1 MNAYSHGFGL
11 SCICAYVIWFCT
23 FTNKSA
29 ALLAYAYDHCVE
41 LTSDSPLAAKSTPL
55 IFGRGNSSI
64 GSFGAPSRRISDYDN
79 TSNQQNEEW
88 GVIQEQ
94 QQQQPLL
101 VSRGS
106 SLLVSSSRL
115 GQKQQQQQQPKENPL
130 LTRLLDAKS
139 CSTRLSVGD
148 SRLPAADGPQTEVA
162 KPSSSVAI
170 ESNNFGTL
178 AKAKV
183 RAEKKVEEDAIKC
196 IDSVDKGVE
205 NKVDGSPSSPDQDDK
220 MLIDKEEEETSKEN
234 HKPQEDTS
242 SSPLSTLATTTSR
255 TTSTTSKW
263 SQTIVNSCP
272 WWITSFLPSASTESQ
287 AFLMSPSSS
296 VAAVASSSP
305 HTSSSRPRSNSSNNI
320 PQKQL
325 RFSTQQ
331 DIIPSPSY
339 EVTSTDLK
347 NSWLLATNIPTTLS
361 NIQMISA
368 HRGITVSYSLEAA
381 NIVGKTSMVHIEPTQ
396 LINRINLSKDRYRL
410 AVLEEQE
417 RQREE
422 VRVAAATEG
431 EKEEM
436 DDHDDADDVGEN
448 DESSGCN
455 MDNVEKLGKVASIYS
470 EWGVELALSRWWME
484 R

>member
-1 MNAYSHGFGL
+1 
-11 SCICAYVIWFCT
+11 
-23 FTNKSA
+23 
-29 ALLAYAYDHCVE
+29 VE
-41 LTSDSPLAAKSTPL
+41 LTSDILPLAAKSTPL
-55 IFGRGNSSI
+55 IFGQGNSSI
-64 GSFGAPSRRISDYDN
+64 GSFGAPSRRISSDYNN

-94 QQQQPLL
+94 QQQQPL
-101 VSRGS
+101 VSLS
-106 SLLVSSSRL
+106 NAMLSSSGR
-115 GQKQQQQQQPKENPL
+115 QQQHKENPL
-130 LTRLLDAKS
+130 LTRLLDGSSSKGS
-139 CSTRLSVGD
+139 SVPDSGSRLS
-148 SRLPAADGPQTEVA
+148 ADVQTEVA

-170 ESNNFGTL
+170 
-178 AKAKV
+178 AKV
-183 RAEKKVEEDAIKC
+183 RAEKKAEEDVIKC
-196 IDSVDKGVE
+196 IDSADKTTGGVD
-205 NKVDGSPSSPDQDDK
+205 NKVRSPQDDK
-220 MLIDKEEEETSKEN
+220 MLIDTEETSKEN
-234 HKPQEDTS
+234 HKPREDMST
-242 SSPLSTLATTTSR
+242 SSPLPSAVATR

-263 SQTIVNSCP
+263 SQSIVNSCP

-287 AFLMSPSSS
+287 AFLISPSSA
-296 VAAVASSSP
+296 VAALDDETPSSSP
-305 HTSSSRPRSNSSNNI
+305 HTSSSRPRSNSNI

-339 EVTSTDLK
+339 EITSTDLK

-368 HRGITVSYSLEAA
+368 HRGITVSYSLKAA

-422 VRVAAATEG
+422 EEAAKDG
-431 EKEEM
+431 HEKEEEM
-436 DDHDDADDVGEN
+436 DDLDSHEEKN
-448 DESSGCN
+448 DESSSCN

>member
-1 MNAYSHGFGL
+1 
-11 SCICAYVIWFCT
+11 
-23 FTNKSA
+23 
-29 ALLAYAYDHCVE
+29 VE
-41 LTSDSPLAAKSTPL
+41 LTSDILPLAAKSTPL
-55 IFGRGNSSI
+55 IFGQGNSSI
-64 GSFGAPSRRISDYDN
+64 GSFGAPSRRISSDYNN

-94 QQQQPLL
+94 QQQQPL
-101 VSRGS
+101 VSLS
-106 SLLVSSSRL
+106 NAMLSSSHA
-115 GQKQQQQQQPKENPL
+115 QKQHKENPL
-130 LTRLLDAKS
+130 LTRLLDGS
-139 CSTRLSVGD
+139 SSTGSSVPDSGSRLS
-148 SRLPAADGPQTEVA
+148 ADVQTEVA

-170 ESNNFGTL
+170 
-178 AKAKV
+178 AKV
-183 RAEKKVEEDAIKC
+183 RAEKKAEEDTTGG
-196 IDSVDKGVE
+196 VD
-205 NKVDGSPSSPDQDDK
+205 NKVRSPQDDK
-220 MLIDKEEEETSKEN
+220 MLIDTEETSKEN
-234 HKPQEDTS
+234 HKPPREDTT
-242 SSPLSTLATTTSR
+242 SPSLPPAATTSTSR
-255 TTSTTSKW
+255 TTASKW
-263 SQTIVNSCP
+263 SQSIVNSCP

-287 AFLMSPSSS
+287 AFLMSPSSV
-296 VAAVASSSP
+296 VAAVDDDEVPSESTP
-305 HTSSSRPRSNSSNNI
+305 TSSSRPRSNSNI
-320 PQKQL
+320 PKKQL

-339 EVTSTDLK
+339 EITSTDLK

-368 HRGITVSYSLEAA
+368 HRGITVSYSLKAA

-410 AVLEEQE
+410 AVLDEQE

-422 VRVAAATEG
+422 EEKMAAKVDTEG

-436 DDHDDADDVGEN
+436 DEHDSDVGN
-448 DESSGCN
+448 DHESSSCN